1 MENQCHHSIQMNAD
15 ALWCSE
21 LQKTRKAKRVK
32 NWQLHLGNTNKTMS
46 VIRVGLCARLFYRD
60 PEGNE
65 LPKSVMNKI
74 ILFQKKQKKDTIDIW
89 WLSDDGGMRPK
100 KNLCRAIQKLVFLFT
115 TIGLT
120 LLLPVIINSRSNWSD
135 TRLRIF
141 CTASGVQELEQEQKG
156 FVSSIKRT

>member
-21 LQKTRKAKRVK
+21 LQKTRKAKRAK
-32 NWQLHLGNTNKTMS
+32 NWLLHLGNNTTKTIS
-46 VIRVGLCARLFYRD
+46 VIRVGLCAHLFYRD

-89 WLSDDGGMRPK
+89 WLSDDGGMNRAQ
-100 KNLCRAIQKLVFLFT
+100 KNLLRAIKNLF
-115 TIGLT
+115 
-120 LLLPVIINSRSNWSD
+120 SY
-135 TRLRIF
+135 
-141 CTASGVQELEQEQKG
+141 
-156 FVSSIKRT
+156 